1 VLAAPGVRD
10 LLDLTRATEVVLRN
24 RTEIATLLGG
34 DELVAPGM
42 VDILDWPAPD
52 PGARPT
58 GGDAAIATPG
68 RGAPRNGDLSAVSNV

>member
-1 VLAAPGVRD
+1 MIAAPGVRD
-10 LLDLTRATEVVLRN
+10 LLDLTRATEVVLRS
-24 RTEIATLLGG
+24 RAEIAALLG

-42 VDILDWPAPD
+42 VDIVDWPAPD